1 MTCICQVKIPV
12 ATDFVLLFIPRNLL
26 YKDFY
31 ICQGLKIEMW
41 LNKRFGQ
48 FIFVCTNILVVIN
61 SASTAKKDG
70 NVVDDKISRPI
81 KEKKSLENGNFWE
94 FVKGRLKLTARI
106 NVGVPKEGMGIKIL
120 NHYSTSDY

>member
-1 MTCICQVKIPV
+1 
-12 ATDFVLLFIPRNLL
+12 
-26 YKDFY
+26 
-31 ICQGLKIEMW
+31 MW

-61 SASTAKKDG
+61 SASTAKEDG

-81 KEKKSLENGNFWE
+81 KENKSLANGNFWE

-120 NHYSTSDY
+120 NHIFNE